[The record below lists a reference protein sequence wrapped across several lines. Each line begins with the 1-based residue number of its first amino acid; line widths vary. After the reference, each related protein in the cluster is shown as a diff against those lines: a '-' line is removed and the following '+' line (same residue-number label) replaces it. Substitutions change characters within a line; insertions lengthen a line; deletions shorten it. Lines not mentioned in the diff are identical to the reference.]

1 MLPKFTNIGLDKL
14 VGIQKIHKKNSYR
27 VGGVCL
33 FSIILIWGYFRLNLD
48 IKFLFYVGLILIFI
62 IGFIEDIYQNTPIF
76 FRLIFIFISAAILVF
91 STDAIIFDADIKW
104 INTIFQIPMVPYI
117 FTIIGIVVVSNA
129 WNFIDGLNGLSSGL
143 AIIIL
148 SLFGY
153 LAKSEG
159 LYDLSLLSWTIA
171 FSVMGFFIINIL
183 FGKVFLGDSGALTL
197 GLFIGWS
204 GVELVTKGQ
213 SVSSW
218 VVLFII
224 IYPATEII
232 FSFFRRLIGIK
243 KTTGADNLHFHSLFY
258 FYLSKKLNQNPNS
271 ISGICL
277 LIFGSVPSLYIY
289 LYGLNFYRAIYGS
302 VIFIFLYTLLYLM
315 LLHYKKN
322 YLFSIKV

>member
-1 MLPKFTNIGLDKL
+1 
-14 VGIQKIHKKNSYR
+14 
-27 VGGVCL
+27 
-33 FSIILIWGYFRLNLD
+33 
-48 IKFLFYVGLILIFI
+48 
-62 IGFIEDIYQNTPIF
+62 
-76 FRLIFIFISAAILVF
+76 
-91 STDAIIFDADIKW
+91 KW

>member
-1 MLPKFTNIGLDKL
+1 LVAVFLLPKFTNIGLDKL

-27 VGGVCL
+27 VGGFCL

-153 LAKSEG
+153 LAK
-159 LYDLSLLSWTIA
+159 
-171 FSVMGFFIINIL
+171 
-183 FGKVFLGDSGALTL
+183 
-197 GLFIGWS
+197 
-204 GVELVTKGQ
+204 
-213 SVSSW
+213 
-218 VVLFII
+218 
-224 IYPATEII
+224 
-232 FSFFRRLIGIK
+232 
-243 KTTGADNLHFHSLFY
+243 
-258 FYLSKKLNQNPNS
+258 
-271 ISGICL
+271 
-277 LIFGSVPSLYIY
+277 
-289 LYGLNFYRAIYGS
+289 
-302 VIFIFLYTLLYLM
+302 
-315 LLHYKKN
+315 
-322 YLFSIKV
+322 

>member
-27 VGGVCL
+27 VGGFCL